1 MTILKYSDVSF
12 AYAESTPI
20 LTNINLEFNSH
31 EIVGIIGP
39 NGAGKSTLLKLANGL
54 IKPQSGEILINDKNI
69 LKRRTSDISKDL
81 VVTFQFSR
89 QQFFRSTVESEIGV
103 TLALHV
109 KNKKERVIRLE
120 KILQKFD
127 LIYLRHHHPYVLSGG
142 EQRRL
147 ALALAFTGP
156 TARLYLL
163 DEPTANIDHQSLVL
177 LKSTLKEMS
186 KQGKGFI
193 IVSHDIEFQL
203 DLCDRIIIIDE
214 TSVQFSGTPFNL
226 IRTSR
231 KERWN
236 FFEMPQI
243 YEFIRSL
250 EENNPSSDLL
260 GPYLTQNNYESKV
273 KLISN
278 VIGGVK
284 HVD

>member
-12 AYAESTPI
+12 AYAESTPV

-31 EIVGIIGP
+31 EIVGILGP

-54 IKPQSGEILINDKNI
+54 LKPLSGKILINNEEI
-69 LKRRTSDISKDL
+69 IKRRTSDISKDL
-81 VVTFQFSR
+81 IVTFQFSR
-89 QQFFRSTVESEIGV
+89 QQFFRPTVESEISV

-109 KNKKERVIRLE
+109 KNKTERVIRLE
-120 KILQKFD
+120 KLLQKFN
-127 LIYLRHHHPYVLSGG
+127 LIHLRHHHPYVLSGG

-186 KQGKGFI
+186 NQGKGFI

-203 DLCDRIIIIDE
+203 DLCDRIIIIGG
-214 TSVQFSGTPFNL
+214 TSVQFSGTPIEL
-226 IRTSR
+226 IRTNR
-231 KERWN
+231 KDRWN
-236 FFEMPQI
+236 FFEIPQI
-243 YEFIRSL
+243 YDFIRSL

-260 GPYLTQNNYESKV
+260 GQYLAQTNYENKV
-273 KLISN
+273 KLISK
-278 VIGGVK
+278 VFGGE
-284 HVD
+284 

>member
-12 AYAESTPI
+12 AYAESTPV

-31 EIVGIIGP
+31 EIVGILGP

-54 IKPQSGEILINDKNI
+54 LKPLSGKILINNEEI
-69 LKRRTSDISKDL
+69 IKRRTSDISKDL
-81 VVTFQFSR
+81 IVTFQFSR
-89 QQFFRSTVESEIGV
+89 QQFFRTTVESEISV

-109 KNKKERVIRLE
+109 KNKTERVIRLE
-120 KILQKFD
+120 KLLQKFN
-127 LIYLRHHHPYVLSGG
+127 LIPLRHHHPYVLSGG

-186 KQGKGFI
+186 NQGKGFI

-203 DLCDRIIIIDE
+203 DLCDRIIIIGG
-214 TSVQFSGTPFNL
+214 TSVQFSGTPIEL
-226 IRTSR
+226 IRTNR
-231 KERWN
+231 KDRWN
-236 FFEMPQI
+236 FFEIPQI
-243 YEFIRSL
+243 YDFIRSL

-260 GPYLTQNNYESKV
+260 GQYLAQTNYENKV
-273 KLISN
+273 KLISK
-278 VIGGVK
+278 VFGGE
-284 HVD
+284 